1 MANIVIV
8 KPQKIHFLNPMWS
21 YHYAWYDFNFMAFN
35 LFSNLLIGYKW
46 STRVNDK
53 LLQKD
58 ISEGHEH
65 NISFSQI
72 DLSEARDNFFKNTK
86 AHHAQKDISEA
97 LEQFHRKEL
106 RWRDVSA
113 AYLASLATIW
123 GLYFI

>member
-1 MANIVIV
+1 
-8 KPQKIHFLNPMWS
+8 
-21 YHYAWYDFNFMAFN
+21 MAFN
-35 LFSNLLIGYKW
+35 LFNNLLIGYKW

-58 ISEGHEH
+58 INDDHEH
-65 NISFSQI
+65 NIYFSQI
-72 DLSEARDNFFKNTK
+72 NLSEARENFFKNTE
-86 AHHAQKDISEA
+86 AQHAQKDISEA

-106 RWRDVSA
+106 RWRDVNA

>member
-1 MANIVIV
+1 MT
-8 KPQKIHFLNPMWS
+8 
-21 YHYAWYDFNFMAFN
+21 FNSFN
-35 LFSNLLIGYKW
+35 NLLIGYKW

-58 ISEGHEH
+58 KNEDHEH

-72 DLSEARDNFFKNTK
+72 NLSEAGENFFKNTK
-86 AHHAQKDISEA
+86 AYHAKKYISEA
-97 LEQFHRKEL
+97 LEQFHREEF
-106 RWRDVSA
+106 RWRDVRA